1 MSFGKG
7 NTTFVMVIGLA
18 LIGVASLS
26 ACQQGRMNPNG
37 TILVQDDA
45 GSLVVLTP
53 EPTPA
58 QQPKTSVNVSTAA
71 PVQLYSISDPGPAK
85 VGATAPSTFTVK
97 SGSVRVTSLTTYHY
111 VEPDRVPSTGS
122 VGLTGPDGKVY
133 GPWQATGSAG
143 EGGIKNAMW
152 AATIDLVLTPGT
164 YTVTDSDPSTW
175 SSTAGTGGAGMFWIT
190 GYPHS

>member
-1 MSFGKG
+1 MPSGKG
-7 NTTFVMVIGLA
+7 STTFLMVIGLA
-18 LIGVASLS
+18 LLGVASLS
-26 ACQQGRMNPNG
+26 ACQAGKMNPNG

-53 EPTPA
+53 AATSAQLPKTPA
-58 QQPKTSVNVSTAA
+58 NGSTAA
-71 PVQLYSISDPGPAK
+71 PVQLYSNSDPGPTQ

-111 VEPDRVPSTGS
+111 VEPNGIPSTGS

-133 GPWQATGSAG
+133 GPWQATGSDG
-143 EGGIKNAMW
+143 QGGIKNAMW
-152 AATIDLVLTPGT
+152 AATTDLVLTPGT

-175 SSTAGTGGAGMFWIT
+175 SSTGGTGGAGMFWIT